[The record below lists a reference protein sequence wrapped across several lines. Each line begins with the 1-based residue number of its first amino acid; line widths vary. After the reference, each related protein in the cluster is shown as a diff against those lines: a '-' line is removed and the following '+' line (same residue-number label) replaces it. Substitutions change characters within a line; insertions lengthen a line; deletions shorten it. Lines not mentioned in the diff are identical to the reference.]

1 MSNQQT
7 HEKTVMDEVVETL
20 IKKTEL
26 LEKELSTMKEALLA
40 KEEQTQALLNSFE
53 NKFDNMVIHAP
64 KPDLSELN
72 SSLNNGLATMN
83 QSIEKW
89 PRPIKKEY
97 RFLFFPEQLRSV
109 EYVRAVLTRVIICV
123 LTFVFLILA
132 YLLIDKHLK

>member
-7 HEKTVMDEVVETL
+7 HEKTVMDEIVETL

-40 KEEQTQALLNSFE
+40 KEEQTQALLTSFE
-53 NKFDNMVIHAP
+53 NKFDNMVIQAP

-72 SSLNNGLATMN
+72 SSLKNGLATMN
-83 QSIEKW
+83 QSMEKW
-89 PRPIKKEY
+89 PKPLKTEY

-109 EYVRAVLTRVIICV
+109 EYVRAVLSRVILCI

-132 YLLIDKHLK
+132 YLLMDKHLK

>member
-40 KEEQTQALLNSFE
+40 KEEQTQALLTSFE
-53 NKFDNMVIHAP
+53 NKFDNMVTQAP

-72 SSLNNGLATMN
+72 SSLKNSLATMN
-83 QSIEKW
+83 QNMEKW
-89 PRPIKKEY
+89 PKPIKKEY

-109 EYVRAVLTRVIICV
+109 EYVRAVLTRVIICI

-132 YLLIDKHLK
+132 YMLIDKHLK

>member
-40 KEEQTQALLNSFE
+40 KEEQTQALLTSFE
-53 NKFDNMVIHAP
+53 NKFDNMVIQAP

-72 SSLNNGLATMN
+72 SSLKNGLATMN
-83 QSIEKW
+83 QSMEKW
-89 PRPIKKEY
+89 PKPIKKEY

-109 EYVRAVLTRVIICV
+109 EYVRAVLTRVIICI

>member
-40 KEEQTQALLNSFE
+40 KEEQTQALLTSFE
-53 NKFDNMVIHAP
+53 NKFDNMVIQAP

-72 SSLNNGLATMN
+72 SSLKNGLATMN
-83 QSIEKW
+83 QSMEKW
-89 PRPIKKEY
+89 PKPLKTEY

-109 EYVRAVLTRVIICV
+109 EYVRAVLSRVILCI

-132 YLLIDKHLK
+132 YLLMDKHLK

>member
-26 LEKELSTMKEALLA
+26 LEKELFTMKEALLA
-40 KEEQTQALLNSFE
+40 KEKQTQALLISFE
-53 NKFDNMVIHAP
+53 NKFDNMVIQAP

-72 SSLNNGLATMN
+72 ASLKNGLATMN
-83 QSIEKW
+83 QSMEKW
-89 PRPIKKEY
+89 PKPLKTEY

-109 EYVRAVLTRVIICV
+109 EYVRAVLTRVILCV
-123 LTFVFLILA
+123 LTLVFLILA
-132 YLLIDKHLK
+132 YLLMDKHLK

>member
-20 IKKTEL
+20 VKKTEL
-26 LEKELSTMKEALLA
+26 LEKELSTMKETLLA
-40 KEEQTQALLNSFE
+40 KEEQTQALLTSFE
-53 NKFDNMVIHAP
+53 NKFDNMVIQAP

-72 SSLNNGLATMN
+72 SSLKNGLATMN
-83 QSIEKW
+83 QSMEKW
-89 PRPIKKEY
+89 PKPIKKEY

-109 EYVRAVLTRVIICV
+109 EYVRAVLTRVIICI

>member
-40 KEEQTQALLNSFE
+40 KEEQTQALLTSFE
-53 NKFDNMVIHAP
+53 NKFDNMVIQAP

-83 QSIEKW
+83 QSMEKW

-109 EYVRAVLTRVIICV
+109 EYVRAVLTRVIICI

>member
-40 KEEQTQALLNSFE
+40 KEEQTQALLTSFE
-53 NKFDNMVIHAP
+53 NKFDNMVIQAP

-72 SSLNNGLATMN
+72 SSLKNGLATMN
-83 QSIEKW
+83 QSMEKW
-89 PRPIKKEY
+89 PKPLKTEY

-109 EYVRAVLTRVIICV
+109 EYVRAVLTRVIICI

>member
-40 KEEQTQALLNSFE
+40 KEEQTQALLISFE
-53 NKFDNMVIHAP
+53 NKFDNVVIQAP

-72 SSLNNGLATMN
+72 SSLKNGLATMN
-83 QSIEKW
+83 QSMEKW
-89 PRPIKKEY
+89 PKPLKTEY

-109 EYVRAVLTRVIICV
+109 EYVRAVLTRVIICI

>member
-26 LEKELSTMKEALLA
+26 LEKELSTMKESLLA
-40 KEEQTQALLNSFE
+40 KEEQTQALLTSFE
-53 NKFDNMVIHAP
+53 NKFDNMVIQAP

-72 SSLNNGLATMN
+72 SSLKNGLATMN
-83 QSIEKW
+83 QSMEKW
-89 PRPIKKEY
+89 PKPLKTEY

-109 EYVRAVLTRVIICV
+109 EYVRAVLSRVILCI

-132 YLLIDKHLK
+132 YLLMDKHLK